1 MNSAIQIRLLRA
13 IANCLRPMA
22 RVMLRSGIGYR
33 QFAEMAKVAF
43 VQEALGDKDVRGRM
57 TNLSRVAIRTGLSR
71 KEVSRL
77 RARVEELARATRSAQ
92 EVDYHSGHAA
102 RVLQLWHADARFLD
116 SGGFPKELSFA
127 APGVSFSTIVRAA
140 GGDVPPGAVRAELL
154 EANAIVE
161 LGNGALK
168 PTKRYFV
175 PANVGE
181 ELIVGF
187 THIVLPVLEGLA
199 RNTDD
204 QCQLPFIQRLA
215 YSDRLL
221 PAALP
226 LFREIARDRASGF
239 VQSVDDWLSS
249 NELSSEADVD
259 RQYRVGLGVFYYEGV
274 PSDPTGQPD
283 LTAED
288 QIC

>member
-1 MNSAIQIRLLRA
+1 MNSALQIRLLQA
-13 IANCLRPMA
+13 IGNCLRPMA

-33 QFAEMAKVAF
+33 QFAELAKVAF
-43 VQEALGDKDVRGRM
+43 VQEALGEKDGRGRM
-57 TNLSRVAIRTGLSR
+57 TNLSRVAIRTGISR

-77 RARVEELARATRSAQ
+77 KARIEDLSKSAPSAHQ
-92 EVDYHSGHAA
+92 DDNHSGHAA
-102 RVLQLWHADARFLD
+102 RVLQLWYADPRFLD
-116 SGGFPKELSFA
+116 SSGSPRELAFA
-127 APGVSFSTIVRAA
+127 APGVSFSSIVKAA

-154 EANAIVE
+154 EADAVVE
-161 LGNGALK
+161 LDGGSLK

-175 PANVGE
+175 PADVGE
-181 ELIVGF
+181 ELLVGF

-204 QCQLPFIQRLA
+204 RCPLPFIQRLA

-221 PAALP
+221 PAAVP
-226 LFREIARDRASGF
+226 LFREVARERASGF

-249 NELSSEADVD
+249 NELPPDCEID

-274 PSDPTGQPD
+274 PSGPTGR
-283 LTAED
+283 TEVAESE
-288 QIC
+288 